1 MYESPT
7 YIDQLVEGH
16 FSIREYTTFKTVKA
30 DQAKMN
36 GYGTFDALFGYISG
50 QNQNRTPMKMTVP
63 VINDLQD
70 EGMTMEFVIPKIH
83 QEHTPPPSMQALE
96 IKTYPP
102 TLVAVSRFS
111 GSTSVEKIEQE
122 RLALIQWV
130 TSKGF
135 TIQGTMKIARY
146 NAPFTPGFLRR
157 NEIWIELTHQF
168 SPNV

>member
-7 YIDQLVEGH
+7 YTETLVEGH

-50 QNQNRTPMKMTVP
+50 QNQNRTSMKMTVP

-70 EGMTMEFVIPKIH
+70 EGMTMEFVIPKLH
-83 QEHTPPPSMQALE
+83 SDHTPSPSMSALE
-96 IKTYPP
+96 IKTYPS
-102 TLVAVSRFS
+102 TLVAVARFS
-111 GSTSVEKIEQE
+111 GSTSFDKIEQE
-122 RLALIQWV
+122 RLALLQWV
-130 TSKGF
+130 ESKGYK
-135 TIQGTMKIARY
+135 TQGTVKIARY

-157 NEIWIELTHQF
+157 NEIWISIEKVSL
-168 SPNV
+168 